1 MRTIR
6 TAFLVA
12 ALAVSLLAAACG
24 SGEAPRWTYQPA
36 PPATAAPSASAEA
49 STEPSPG
56 TTPTAL
62 PSASGSPAA
71 GGSPAPSASGG
82 SPAPSASGG
91 SPAPSASGGSPAPSA
106 SGGSPAPS
114 ASGGTALAVTAQSI
128 TFVEKELSAPADTA
142 FQIRFVNED
151 AGTLH
156 DVDIR
161 GQDGAT
167 IDDNEILDDA
177 GEVTYDVD
185 PLPAGTYTFICS
197 IHPIPAMTG
206 TLTVE

>member
-1 MRTIR
+1 MRTIH
-6 TAFLVA
+6 TASLVA

-82 SPAPSASGG
+82 
-91 SPAPSASGGSPAPSA
+91 
-106 SGGSPAPS
+106 
-114 ASGGTALAVTAQSI
+114 TALAVTAQNI

-151 AGTLH
+151 AGTPH

>member
-1 MRTIR
+1 MRTIH
-6 TAFLVA
+6 TASLVA

-62 PSASGSPAA
+62 PSSS
-71 GGSPAPSASGG
+71 
-82 SPAPSASGG
+82 G

-114 ASGGTALAVTAQSI
+114 ASGGTALAVTAQNI
-128 TFVEKELSAPADTA
+128 TFVEKELSVPADTA

-151 AGTLH
+151 AGTPH

>member
-1 MRTIR
+1 MRTIH
-6 TAFLVA
+6 TASLVA
-12 ALAVSLLAAACG
+12 AFAVSLLAAACG

-62 PSASGSPAA
+62 PSASGSPA
-71 GGSPAPSASGG
+71 
-82 SPAPSASGG
+82 
-91 SPAPSASGGSPAPSA
+91 PSASGGSPAPSA

-114 ASGGTALAVTAQSI
+114 ASGGTALAVTAQNI

-151 AGTLH
+151 AGTPH